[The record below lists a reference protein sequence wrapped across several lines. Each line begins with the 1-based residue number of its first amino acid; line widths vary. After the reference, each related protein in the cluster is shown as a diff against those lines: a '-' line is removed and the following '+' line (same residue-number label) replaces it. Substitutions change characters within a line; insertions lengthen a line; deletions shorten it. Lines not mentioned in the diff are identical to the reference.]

1 MFLAVIISA
10 AVLGTLMWVLC
21 AVNSEPM
28 VWGIEEGDD
37 NNNEKIQL

>member
-1 MFLAVIISA
+1 MLLAILISA

-21 AVNSEPM
+21 AINSEPM
-28 VWGIEEGDD
+28 VWEVEEGG

>member
-1 MFLAVIISA
+1 MLLAVLISA

-21 AVNSEPM
+21 AVNSEAI
-28 VWGIEEGDD
+28 VWGVEKGD